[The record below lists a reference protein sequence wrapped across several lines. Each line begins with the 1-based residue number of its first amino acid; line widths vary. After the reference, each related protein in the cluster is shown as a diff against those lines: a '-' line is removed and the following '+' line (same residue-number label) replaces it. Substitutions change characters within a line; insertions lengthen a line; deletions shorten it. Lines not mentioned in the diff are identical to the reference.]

1 MANSVKITTCKKDSN
16 EILGIST
23 NNPEYGYIRVEENG
37 GLSFGNGGW
46 LNSSSKTALIKGKT
60 ADLKTFIQKN
70 NVKVGFEVPGQI
82 VIMEQHTPFYAGQQ
96 PKVNPSTGEVLYVTV
111 NGVKTPIYRQT
122 EFTQDMTRQDI
133 MLQHE
138 NIMSAAAKAIQSN
151 DIAIGA

>member
-16 EILGIST
+16 EILGLST

-70 NVKVGFEVPGQI
+70 NVKVGFELQGQI
-82 VIMEQHTPFYAGQQ
+82 VIMEQTTPFYAGQQ
-96 PKVNPSTGEVLYVTV
+96 PKVNTSTGEVLYVTV

-122 EFTQDMTRQDI
+122 EFTQDMTRQDV

-138 NIMSAAAKAIQSN
+138 NIMSGAAKAIQAN
-151 DIAIGA
+151 DITMA

>member
-1 MANSVKITTCKKDSN
+1 MANTVKVTTSKKDST

-23 NNPEYGYIRVEENG
+23 NNPDYGYIRVEENS
-37 GLSFGNGGW
+37 GLTFGNGGW

-60 ADLKTFIQKN
+60 ADLKLFIQKN

-82 VIMEQHTPFYAGQQ
+82 VIIEQTTPFYAGQQ

-122 EFTQDMTRQDI
+122 EFTQDMTRQDF

-138 NIMSAAAKAIQSN
+138 NVMSAAGKAIQAN
-151 DIAIGA
+151 EIAMK